1 MASHD
6 VEKKDI
12 DMGYDVA
19 SPPTKDVG
27 LGQDQHIRGLET
39 SAETSLHRGLKAR
52 HITMIAIGGAI
63 GTGLIIGTGK
73 ALVQAGPGSVFIC
86 YTLVGFVVFLVMAA
100 LGEMAAWLPMSAG
113 FTGYAS
119 RFCDPSLGFAL
130 GWTYWFKYIIVTPN
144 QLTAAA
150 LVIQYWID
158 RDTVNPG
165 VFIAIFLV
173 IICVINYFGIK
184 FFGELEFWLSS
195 FKVVTIVGIILFS
208 LILALGGGPD
218 HDRKGF
224 RYWSNPGAFRPY
236 IMEGGAGK
244 FLGFWSC
251 MVNATFAYLGTELVG
266 VTVAEAQ
273 NPRKTIPRA
282 IKLTF
287 YRILFFYCLS
297 VLLVGMIVPYDS
309 EELAFATKAKAGA
322 SASPFVVAGTI
333 AGVQVIPHI
342 INACILVFVFSASNS
357 DLYIASRTLY
367 GLASDGSAPA
377 IFKKTNKDGVPI
389 YALGMSAS
397 FCLLAFMNVS
407 DDSTKVFGY
416 FVNLTTI
423 FGLLSWISILTTHIF
438 WCRAK
443 KAQGLAN
450 EALPYVA
457 PFGMWGSVG
466 ALAMCILIALT
477 KNYDVFTRDQD
488 TGKIMGGE
496 KYKTFITGY
505 LGIPVY
511 LILIFGH
518 KFITKSRGIKSHEVD
533 FYTGKDVIDREEEE
547 FLAAQAARRERE
559 GPNRGGWFY
568 KTFVSWLF

>member
-150 LVIQYWID
+150 LVIQYWVD

-173 IICVINYFGIK
+173 VICVINYFGIK

-195 FKVVTIVGIILFS
+195 FKVITIVGIIIFS
-208 LILALGGGPD
+208 LVLALGGGPD

-236 IMEGGAGK
+236 LMEGDAGK

-309 EELAFATKAKAGA
+309 EKLAFATKATTGA
-322 SASPFVVAGTI
+322 SASPFVIAGTL
-333 AGVQVIPHI
+333 AGVEVIPDI
-342 INACILVFVFSASNS
+342 INACILIFVFSASNS

-438 WCRAK
+438 WCRGK

-477 KNYDVFTRDQD
+477 KNYDVFTRDKD

-518 KFITKSRGIKSHEVD
+518 KFITKSRGIKAHEVD

>member
-6 VEKKDI
+6 VEKKDL
-12 DMGYDVA
+12 GYDVA

-27 LGQDQHIRGLET
+27 LGEDQHIRGLET

-73 ALVQAGPGSVFIC
+73 ALAQAGPGSVFIC
-86 YTLVGFVVFLVMAA
+86 YTVVGFVVFLVMAA

-150 LVIQYWID
+150 LVIQYWVD

-173 IICVINYFGIK
+173 IICVINYFGIR

-195 FKVVTIVGIILFS
+195 FKVITIIGIILFS
-208 LILALGGGPD
+208 LVLALGGGPD

-224 RYWSNPGAFRPY
+224 RYWSNPGAFKPY
-236 IMEGGAGK
+236 IMEGDAGR

-287 YRILFFYCLS
+287 YRILFFYFPS
-297 VLLVGMIVPYDS
+297 VLLVGMIVPYNS
-309 EELAFATKAKAGA
+309 EELAFATTAKAGA

-333 AGVQVIPHI
+333 AGVRVVPHI
-342 INACILVFVFSASNS
+342 INACICIFVFSASNS

-477 KNYDVFTRDQD
+477 KNYDVFVRDKE

-518 KFITKSRGIKSHEVD
+518 KFITKSRGIKAHEVD

-547 FLAAQAARRERE
+547 FLAAQAARREAE